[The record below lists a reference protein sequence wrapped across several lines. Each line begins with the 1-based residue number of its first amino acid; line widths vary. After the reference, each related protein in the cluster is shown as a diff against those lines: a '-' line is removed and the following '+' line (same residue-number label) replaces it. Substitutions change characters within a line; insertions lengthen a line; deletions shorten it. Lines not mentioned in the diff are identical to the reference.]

1 MPQEAAIRELR
12 EETGITAT
20 EVTYLTT
27 VTFDYSTPEFPA
39 PKPFRLAVFLALDP
53 MGEAIAADDAAAVH
67 WLRVEEMAKFDVTE
81 SVLDVVRE
89 LAAGF

>member
-1 MPQEAAIRELR
+1 
-12 EETGITAT
+12 
-20 EVTYLTT
+20 
-27 VTFDYSTPEFPA
+27 
-39 PKPFRLAVFLALDP
+39 